1 MASPNIPYARGPPKS
16 TGGLFMHDHMSS
28 STTNTPDHA
37 PSLPTLASTPGGST
51 REIAAGNQSGSASKD
66 PSRRPLPDRA
76 KSESMAY
83 PKEQLSNK
91 FSKLQFLMRQN
102 SRAVFATLAFCVF
115 VLVITSDFIHDSDF
129 GPQTSRFRGYS
140 SGVVVSNFA
149 GALHKGYFSVENSKV
164 SDSVYRF
171 AAVTDLDQLSLVK
184 NERKQV
190 YRSVMLPG
198 TIVRD
203 PATQKYTMTFDQT
216 RELRTGHNEAGRGA
230 EFSELQIFNN
240 RLLTFDDRTGDV
252 FEILNKPDGQSSFV
266 VPRFV
271 LTEGEGDTDKGMKW
285 EWATVKNGELYMGS
299 MGKEYT
305 NKDGSIANTNNLWV
319 TVLGKNG
326 EIRRID
332 WVKQFNYVRTLLG
345 AQSPGYLIHE
355 SINWSPHLKKWVFA
369 PRRISKEKYD
379 DELDE
384 RRGSNKVVLV
394 NEDFSSGEIVEVQM
408 ANKDGL
414 HGFSSLAFVPG
425 TQDKHALALRS
436 VEEDC
441 AGDDLDVCKQRSY
454 FVIFDVTTGEVLM
467 DEKLIEVEGEKGMK
481 YEGVEF
487 VNMFTIPPN

>member
-1 MASPNIPYARGPPKS
+1 MSITA
-16 TGGLFMHDHMSS
+16 SS
-28 STTNTPDHA
+28 SSSAGVGTPKQSSSSITTA
-37 PSLPTLASTPGGST
+37 P
-51 REIAAGNQSGSASKD
+51 
-66 PSRRPLPDRA
+66 PSRG
-76 KSESMAY
+76 ESMAY
-83 PKEQLSNK
+83 PKQNSALST
-91 FSKLQFLMRQN
+91 LQWHLRQN
-102 SRAVFATLAFCVF
+102 SKAVLATLAFCVF
-115 VLVITSDFIHDSDF
+115 VLVVTSDFIHDSDL
-129 GPQTSRFRGYS
+129 GPQTLRGRTS
-140 SGVVVSNFA
+140 STGVVVSNFA
-149 GALHKGYFSVENSKV
+149 GALHSGYFSVEGSKV
-164 SDSVYRF
+164 SDNVHRF

-184 NERKQV
+184 DARKPV

-198 TIVRD
+198 TIARD
-203 PATQKYTMTFDQT
+203 PATNKYTMTFDET

-285 EWATVKNGELYMGS
+285 EWATVKDGELYMGS

-305 NKDGSIANTNNLWV
+305 KKDGTIENTNNLWV
-319 TVLGKNG
+319 SVLSRSG

-332 WVKQFNYVRTLLG
+332 WNRQFNFVRKTLG
-345 AQSPGYLIHE
+345 ATSPGYLIHE
-355 SINWSPHLKKWVFA
+355 AINWSPHLNKWVFA

-379 DELDE
+379 DVLDE
-384 RRGSNKVVLV
+384 KRGSNKVVLI
-394 NEDFSSGEIVEVQM
+394 NEDFTSAEVIEVKM
-408 ANKDGL
+408 ASKDGL
-414 HGFSSLAFVPG
+414 HGFSSFAFVPG
-425 TQDKHALALRS
+425 TKDKHALALRS

-467 DEKLIEVEGEKGMK
+467 DEKLIDEPLK

-487 VNMFTIPPN
+487 VNMFTVPPN